1 MSLGMPE
8 NWEQVESQAAKVE
21 KVNPSRIQN
30 VAQEFKTASENAG
43 DHSAELKNAASPLSE
58 GGVWNGPAA
67 DAFFSYVAQVA
78 SAGQRVKDK
87 LDEAA
92 VELGDLQQKLSE
104 LKKSI
109 NETKANAKQEI
120 DERNKQAEQRA
131 QQAAQA
137 ADGEGGGQDPES
149 IREQAR
155 EQNRQTA
162 SQAAERIKS
171 LLGQANQAIK
181 KAQRL
186 MKQEIGGA
194 GGYSQV
200 PKPGQAQSQ
209 MADTGGISNPGSAPS
224 VGGGGAGGGGG
235 SGGAETAVGGGGG
248 GGGLGSSGGP
258 PAGPPPG
265 NVEQWIKEA
274 IKILKE
280 NGIPV
285 TEENIDQIWTI
296 IEHESGGDPRA
307 INDWDSNAA
316 KGTPSK
322 GLMQCIDPT
331 FDSHA
336 LPGHGDIWDPVDN
349 IIAGV
354 RYTFDRYGSLEQHPG
369 LESISSGGGYQ
380 PY

>member
-21 KVNPSRIQN
+21 KVNPGRIQN

-92 VELGDLQQKLSE
+92 VELSDLQQKLSE

-248 GGGLGSSGGP
+248 GLGSSGGP

>member
-1 MSLGMPE
+1 
-8 NWEQVESQAAKVE
+8 
-21 KVNPSRIQN
+21 
-30 VAQEFKTASENAG
+30 
-43 DHSAELKNAASPLSE
+43 
-58 GGVWNGPAA
+58 
-67 DAFFSYVAQVA
+67 
-78 SAGQRVKDK
+78 
-87 LDEAA
+87 
-92 VELGDLQQKLSE
+92 
-104 LKKSI
+104 
-109 NETKANAKQEI
+109 
-120 DERNKQAEQRA
+120 
-131 QQAAQA
+131 
-137 ADGEGGGQDPES
+137 
-149 IREQAR
+149 
-155 EQNRQTA
+155 RQTA
-162 SQAAERIKS
+162 SQAAEQIKG
-171 LLGQANQAIK
+171 LLAQANQAIK

-186 MKQEIGGA
+186 MKQEIGGS

-200 PKPGQAQSQ
+200 TKPGQVQSQ

-224 VGGGGAGGGGG
+224 VGGGGSGGG
-235 SGGAETAVGGGGG
+235 GGAETAVGGGG

-274 IKILKE
+274 IKVLQE

-354 RYTFDRYGSLEQHPG
+354 SYTFDRYGSLEQHPG
-369 LESISSGGGYQ
+369 LESIASGGGYQ

>member
-1 MSLGMPE
+1 MSLGMPD

-21 KVNPSRIQN
+21 KVNPGRIGS
-30 VAQEFKTASENAG
+30 VAQEFKNASRNTG
-43 DHSAELKNAASPLSE
+43 DHSADLKNAASPLSE
-58 GGVWNGPAA
+58 GGVWKGPAA
-67 DAFFSYVAQVA
+67 DSFFSYVAQVA
-78 SAGQRVKDK
+78 TAGKRVKDK

-92 VELGDLQQKLSE
+92 VELNELQQKLSE
-104 LKKSI
+104 LKKAI
-109 NETKANAKQEI
+109 NNAKSNAKSEI
-120 DERNKQAEQRA
+120 EERNRKAEQQA
-131 QQAAQA
+131 QNATG
-137 ADGEGGGQDPES
+137 GEGGGKDPES

-155 EQNRQTA
+155 QQNRQTA
-162 SQAAERIKS
+162 SQTSERIKS
-171 LLGQANQAIK
+171 LLNQANQAIK

-186 MKQEIGGA
+186 MKQEIGGE

-200 PKPGQAQSQ
+200 PKPGQTQSQ

-224 VGGGGAGGGGG
+224 VGGGGGSGGGG
-235 SGGAETAVGGGGG
+235 GGAETAVGGGGDSG
-248 GGGLGSSGGP
+248 GGGGVGSSGGP

-274 IKILKE
+274 IKVLQQ

-331 FDSHA
+331 FDAHA
-336 LPGHGDIWDPVDN
+336 APGHTDIWDPVDN
-349 IIAGV
+349 IVAGV
-354 RYTFDRYGSLEQHPG
+354 RYTFDRYGSLDQHPG
-369 LESISSGGGYQ
+369 LESIAGGGGYE

>member
-8 NWEQVESQAAKVE
+8 NWSQVETRAAKVE
-21 KVNPSRIQN
+21 KVDPGRIQS

-92 VELGDLQQKLSE
+92 VELSELQQKLSE

-109 NETKANAKQEI
+109 NETKASAKREI

-131 QQAAQA
+131 QQAQNA
-137 ADGEGGGQDPES
+137 ADGEGGGRDPEA
-149 IREQAR
+149 IRDEAR
-155 EQNRQTA
+155 QQNRQTA
-162 SQAAERIKS
+162 SQADERIKG
-171 LLGQANQAIK
+171 LLNQANQAIK

-186 MKQEIGGA
+186 MKQEIDGG

-224 VGGGGAGGGGG
+224 VGGGGGSGGGGG
-235 SGGAETAVGGGGG
+235 GGAETAVGG

-274 IKILKE
+274 IKILRE

-331 FDSHA
+331 FDAHA
-336 LPGHGDIWDPVDN
+336 LPGHGDIWNPVDN

>member
-1 MSLGMPE
+1 MSLGMPD
-8 NWEQVESQAAKVE
+8 NWGQVESQAAKVE
-21 KVNPSRIQN
+21 KVNPGRIQN
-30 VAQEFKTASENAG
+30 VAQEFKTASGNTG

-67 DAFFSYVAQVA
+67 DAFFSYVTQVA

-92 VELGDLQQKLSE
+92 AELSDLQQKLSE

-109 NETKANAKQEI
+109 NETKAGAKREI
-120 DERNKQAEQRA
+120 DERNEQAEQRA
-131 QQAAQA
+131 RQAQTA
-137 ADGEGGGQDPES
+137 ADGEGGGQDPEA
-149 IREQAR
+149 IREKAR
-155 EQNRQTA
+155 QQNRQTA
-162 SQAAERIKS
+162 SQAAERIKG

-186 MKQEIGGA
+186 MKEDIGGE

-200 PKPGQAQSQ
+200 TKPGQAQSQ
-209 MADTGGISNPGSAPS
+209 MQDTGGISNPGDSPS
-224 VGGGGAGGGGG
+224 VGGGSGGGGG
-235 SGGAETAVGGGGG
+235 EAAAG

-274 IKILKE
+274 IKVLRE

-331 FDSHA
+331 FDAHA
-336 LPGHGDIWDPVDN
+336 APGHGDIWDPVDN
-349 IIAGV
+349 IVAGV
-354 RYTFDRYGSLEQHPG
+354 RYTFDRYGSLDGHPG
-369 LESISSGGGYQ
+369 LESIASGGGYQ